1 MTIPPAVSI
10 LIAIRRTM
18 KGKRSKKLRRRTV
31 VLMMIMDRRKTT
43 RIKSCMKRVDSM
55 LTLLSSWR
63 KPTRPYMKS

>member
-10 LIAIRRTM
+10 LIAIRPTM
-18 KGKRSKKLRRRTV
+18 TRKRSKKLRRRTV

-55 LTLLSSWR
+55 LILL
-63 KPTRPYMKS
+63 